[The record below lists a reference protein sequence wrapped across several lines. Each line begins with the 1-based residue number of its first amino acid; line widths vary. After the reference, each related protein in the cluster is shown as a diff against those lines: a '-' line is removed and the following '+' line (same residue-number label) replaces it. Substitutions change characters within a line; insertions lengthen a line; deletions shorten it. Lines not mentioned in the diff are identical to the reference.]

1 MTPRAGGGAQDAPEE
16 PSRPGDAG
24 AARAAAPP
32 DPPTNA
38 MSNAPSGAPAPVEV
52 TSPSALPPSAP
63 PPIGD
68 HPALPAGA
76 GPHRT
81 SLWTLTLGAVG
92 VVYGDIGTS
101 PLYAMRETVAAA
113 TGHAPGASVT
123 REIVIGILSLLL
135 WALVLTVTVKYV
147 ILLLRADNNGEGGSL
162 TLVALAQRALGRRSL
177 PVLVMGMAG
186 AALFYGDA
194 AITPAISVLSA
205 VEGLKLVTPGLERYV
220 VPIAVVILVVLFAVQ
235 SRGTGK
241 VAAFFGPITLL
252 WFLTM
257 AGLGLLHIADDP
269 GVFLSL
275 NPYYGAAFLV
285 THPHIAAPVLGS
297 VCLAVTGAEALYADL
312 GHFGRRPIRVAWFTV
327 VLPSLALNYL
337 GQGALLL
344 SDPSAIENPF
354 YLLAPSWLLLPLV
367 ILATLAT
374 IVASQAVITGA
385 FSLTQQA
392 VQLGLLPRLE
402 VRFTS
407 ETHQGQIFMPKV
419 NMLILVAVVALV
431 LLFGSSSRLANA
443 YGIAVFGTMV
453 VTTLLAC
460 IVMSRSWGWG
470 PLKTGLVMLPL
481 LAIDLIFLSSN
492 LLKVI
497 DGGYVPLL
505 IGGAFFVMML
515 TWVRGTAILFAKT
528 RKVDVPLSE
537 LVGMLEKSPPHHVKG
552 TAVFLTSDP
561 DTAPAA
567 LLHNLKHNKVL
578 HEKNVVLTIKTVD
591 TPRLSDEDRV
601 RIEPLG
607 NGFWKVRMQFGYM
620 ETPNIPRG
628 LALLRKQ
635 GFKFDIMATSFFLSR
650 RSIRPAAQ
658 SGMPLWQDH
667 LFISLAKAAADA
679 TDFFQI
685 PTGRVVEVGTQVTV

>member
-1 MTPRAGGGAQDAPEE
+1 
-16 PSRPGDAG
+16 
-24 AARAAAPP
+24 
-32 DPPTNA
+32 
-38 MSNAPSGAPAPVEV
+38 MSESPATASGAPTPGAAPDPIDA
-52 TSPSALPPSAP
+52 TAHAPSAQADTHS
-63 PPIGD
+63 
-68 HPALPAGA
+68 
-76 GPHRT
+76 RV
-81 SLWTLTLGAVG
+81 SLWTLTLGAIG

-113 TGHAPGASVT
+113 SGHAGTAVIS
-123 REIVIGILSLLL
+123 REVVIGILSLLI
-135 WALVLTVTVKYV
+135 WALLLTVTAKYV

-162 TLVALAQRALGRRSL
+162 TLVALTQRALGRRSF
-177 PVLVMGMAG
+177 PVLAMGMAG

-205 VEGLKLVTPGLERYV
+205 VEGLKLVTPGLDRYV
-220 VPIAVVILVVLFAVQ
+220 IPIAVVILVGLFAVQ
-235 SRGTGK
+235 SRGTGR
-241 VAAFFGPITLL
+241 VAAFFGPITLV
-252 WFLTM
+252 WFLSM
-257 AGLGLLHIADDP
+257 AALGLLHIADDP

-275 NPYYGAAFLV
+275 NPYYGAAFLL
-285 THPHIAAPVLGS
+285 THTHIALPVLGS

-312 GHFGRRPIRVAWFTV
+312 GHFGRTPIRVAWFSV
-327 VLPSLALNYL
+327 VLPSLTLNYL

-344 SDPSAIENPF
+344 SDPAAIENPF
-354 YLLAPSWLLLPLV
+354 FLLAPSWALLPLV

-407 ETHQGQIFMPKV
+407 ESHQGQIFMPKV
-419 NMLILVAVVALV
+419 NNLLLVAVLALV

-460 IVMSRSWGWG
+460 VVMSRGWGWS
-470 PLKTGLVMLPL
+470 PLKTGLVMVPL
-481 LAIDLIFLSSN
+481 LLIDVVFLSSN
-492 LLKVI
+492 LLKVV
-497 DGGYVPLL
+497 DGGYVPL
-505 IGGAFFVMML
+505 IVAAAFFLMMI
-515 TWVRGTAILFAKT
+515 TWVRGTGILFAKT
-528 RKVDVPLSE
+528 RKVDVPLPE
-537 LVGMLEKSPPHHVKG
+537 LVGMLEKSPPHHVRG

-561 DTAPAA
+561 DTAPQA

-578 HEKNVVLTIKTVD
+578 HEKNIILTVKTVD
-591 TPRLSDEDRV
+591 MPRLDDADRV
-601 RIEPLG
+601 RVEAVG
-607 NGFWKVRMQFGYM
+607 DGFWRVRMQFGYM

-628 LALLRKQ
+628 LALLRKA

-650 RSIRPAAQ
+650 RSIRPAAH

-667 LFISLAKAAADA
+667 LFMSLAKTATDA

-685 PTGRVVEVGTQVTV
+685 PTGRVVEVGTQVTI